1 MKHLGT
7 KEIQTDRL
15 ILRKFKHSDINPAYS
30 NWCNDDRVTKYL
42 TWPTHADI
50 SVTENIINDWIK
62 SYEKDDFYLWAIV
75 LKEIDEPIGTIS
87 IVNINEKI
95 NFVDIG
101 YSIGYKWWNKGIVSQ
116 AFSAIIP
123 FIFEEMGVNRISAN
137 HDVNNPASGKVMIKC
152 GLKYEGVLRQ
162 SAYNNQ
168 GIVDTA
174 YYSILSS
181 DFFAK

>member
-15 ILRKFKHSDINPAYS
+15 ILRKFKHSDITPAYS

-42 TWPTHADI
+42 TWPTHANI

-62 SYEKDDFYLWAIV
+62 SYERDDFYLWAIV

-87 IVNINEKI
+87 IVSINEKI
-95 NFVDIG
+95 NSVDIG
-101 YSIGYKWWNKGIVSQ
+101 YSIGFKWWNKGIVSQ

-123 FIFEEMGVNRISAN
+123 FMFEEMNVNRISAN
-137 HDVNNPASGKVMIKC
+137 HDVNNPASGNVMLKC
-152 GLKYEGVLRQ
+152 GLKYEGILRQ

-181 DFFAK
+181 EFNAK